1 MDIHRKIA
9 EFLVRQE
16 YKAQMKQKLYFKPL
30 PIPKYRVFE
39 LEDVMPNVIKIAKP
53 DKAKILKVFYEI
65 GPDRAYFHIVFD
77 DEYFPNSAVDK
88 IYREL
93 RKAIFGR
100 TADVESVE
108 LRKTN
113 LGWVGNFIS
122 TYVGP
127 NVYETSVH
135 LDGTEPYTNT
145 IYVDTWNH
153 LMSCLPAPQIVLR
166 YGYKET
172 NKFELVQGTRE
183 DAEKYAGEVS

>member
-16 YKAQMKQKLYFKPL
+16 YKAQMKQKSYFKPL
-30 PIPKYRVFE
+30 PIPKYRVLE
-39 LEDVMPNVIKIAKP
+39 LEDITPHTIKIAKP
-53 DKAKILKVFYEI
+53 DKAKILKVFYEM

-113 LGWVGNFIS
+113 LGWVGNFVS

-127 NVYETSVH
+127 NIYETSVH

-145 IYVDTWNH
+145 IYVNTWNH
-153 LMSCLPAPQIVLR
+153 LMSSLPAPQIVVR
-166 YGYKET
+166 YGYKEI

-183 DAEKYAGEVS
+183 NAEEYTSEVS